1 MSNAEV
7 RSTPPQTGQFANA
20 QGPSKKGLHT
30 YIRGMLLD
38 CPSRQAFYEKV
49 LAVSMEQFG
58 ASVGRVDFA
67 TGGKDESHLQHN
79 PRMELRLAER
89 FSKEYLEPLA
99 GSVANAIDSE
109 PQMKRY
115 QRGEQ
120 TMTLLTASVMNIAE
134 DKSDAVIT
142 LMFGGEHAPEIL
154 LPRIDGITAVAS
166 AVLISKTLSARNDV
180 RQQEMSPKP
189 AVAAAGAT
197 ATGAAVATGQPG
209 PQPAAHGSAAA
220 DLQATTAL
228 SKAAQF
234 KSTKEFGYSIVNSL
248 ATQLQAEQVSFG
260 IERNQRIVVEAI
272 SNVADF
278 KANSPGVQ
286 IVRQA
291 MEECLDHENF
301 VLVQNEKIEGEYESL
316 PIHQQWAAE
325 SNNASVF
332 SLPLKQGNG
341 ITGVVS
347 IRRAMDKP
355 FRKEEIAGLLQ
366 MLTPYGVA
374 LPVVEKANRGVGAQ
388 LKTAVR
394 TTARETVSKGSI
406 GRKVLFGGLLLG
418 ALWFIFGS
426 MTYRPICRTRVTAAN
441 MRHFSAPMAGQLKVV
456 NVEPG
461 QKVAQGELLV
471 QFDTADL
478 QLRLNSLT
486 KEISSTQV
494 ELREAMARDELAAAA
509 LARSQI
515 NVLQAQVNALQKQI
529 QDSSIVAP
537 FDGTVVLADL
547 QQRVGQNFPQGEEIL
562 QIAAEGDWMLE
573 IEIPDDIANY
583 ISPDQEGVF
592 SAAASPS
599 DKLAFKVQ
607 YVDGA
612 AISMDDRNV
621 FMAHA
626 PMKSRP
632 EWMMTGMEG
641 TARIETVSRPVWW
654 VAMHRAV
661 DWARMNFWF

>member
-1 MSNAEV
+1 MSIPDTKSSPKHA
-7 RSTPPQTGQFANA
+7 GQAADA
-20 QGPSKKGLHT
+20 QEPRRKGLHT
-30 YIRGMLLD
+30 YIRSMLLE

-49 LAVSMEQFG
+49 LTVTMEQFG
-58 ASVGRVDFA
+58 ASTGRIDFA
-67 TGGKDESHLQHN
+67 VGDKKDFHLQHDD
-79 PRMELRLAER
+79 RMERALAER
-89 FSKEYLEPLA
+89 FSKEYLEPLTASMA
-99 GSVANAIDSE
+99 GKSSFE

-120 TMTLLTASVMNIAE
+120 TMTLLAAPVMNIAE
-134 DKSDAVIT
+134 DKTDAIIT
-142 LMFGGEHAPEIL
+142 LMFGGEHPADIL

-166 AVLISKTLSARNDV
+166 AVLISKTLTARNDA
-180 RQQEMSPKP
+180 RQQAMS
-189 AVAAAGAT
+189 
-197 ATGAAVATGQPG
+197 
-209 PQPAAHGSAAA
+209 PQPAAGQTLAAAGVAAAAQPTPAPAATSAAA
-220 DLQATTAL
+220 ASLQATTAL

-260 IERNQRIVVEAI
+260 IERNQRIIVEAI
-272 SNVADF
+272 SNVSDF

-291 MEECLDHENF
+291 MEECLDHQNF
-301 VLVQNEKIEGEYESL
+301 VLAQNETIEGEYDSL
-316 PIHQQWAAE
+316 PIHEQWAAE

-332 SLPLKQGNG
+332 SLPLKQGDG

-347 IRRAMDKP
+347 IRRATDKP

-388 LKTAVR
+388 LKTAVGS
-394 TTARETVSKGSI
+394 TARETVSKGSI
-406 GRKVLFGGLLLG
+406 GRKVLLGGLLLG
-418 ALWFIFGS
+418 ALWFIFGTL
-426 MTYRPICRTRVTAAN
+426 TYRPICRTKVTAAN
-441 MRHFSAPMAGQLKVV
+441 MRHFSAPMAGQLKLV
-456 NVEPG
+456 NVKPG
-461 QKVAQGELLV
+461 QKVTAGELLV

-478 QLRLNSLT
+478 ELRLNSLT
-486 KEISSTQV
+486 KEISSSQV

-509 LARSQI
+509 LSRSQI
-515 NVLQAQVNALQKQI
+515 NVLQAQVSALQKQI
-529 QDSSIVAP
+529 TDSSIVAP

-547 QQRVGQNFPQGEEIL
+547 QQRVGQVFPQGEEIL

-583 ISPDQEGVF
+583 ISPDQQGVF
-592 SAAASPS
+592 SAAAAPS
-599 DKLAFKVQ
+599 DKLPFTVQ
-607 YVDGA
+607 NVDGA

-626 PMKSRP
+626 PMQSRP

-641 TARIETVSRPVWW
+641 TARIDTVSRPVWW

>member
-1 MSNAEV
+1 MSTSEV
-7 RSTPPQTGQFANA
+7 KSTPAQTGQIANA
-20 QGPSKKGLHT
+20 QVPPKKGLHT

-58 ASVGRVDFA
+58 ASVGRIDFA
-67 TGGKDESHLQHN
+67 IGGKDESHLQHN

-99 GSVANAIDSE
+99 GSVTNATGSE

-134 DKSDAVIT
+134 DKCDAVIT
-142 LMFGGEHAPEIL
+142 LMFGGEHPAEIL

-166 AVLISKTLSARNDV
+166 AVLVSKTLNARNDA
-180 RQQEMSPKP
+180 RQQKMNPQP
-189 AVAAAGAT
+189 AAVAAGA
-197 ATGAAVATGQPG
+197 AGAAVATGQPG
-209 PQPAAHGSAAA
+209 PQPAAHGSATA
-220 DLQATTAL
+220 DLHATTAL

-388 LKTAVR
+388 LKTAVG

-406 GRKVLFGGLLLG
+406 GRKVLLGGLLLG
-418 ALWFIFGS
+418 ALWFLFGS

-441 MRHFSAPMAGQLKVV
+441 MRHFSAPMAGQLKLV

-461 QKVAQGELLV
+461 QQVREGELLV

-486 KEISSTQV
+486 KEISTAQV

-515 NVLQAQVNALQKQI
+515 NVLQSQVSALQKQI
-529 QDSSIVAP
+529 QDSSIIAP

-583 ISPDQEGVF
+583 ISPEQEGVF

-599 DKLAFKVQ
+599 DKLAFRVQ

-626 PMKSRP
+626 PMESRP